1 MTRYFQSKFLADH
14 IAPRMVAW
22 TLLCGLIGTLVMTL
36 IQISFDYNSGV
47 KEIEETMTRIEA
59 TIKTPIANDVW
70 EVNRQNLQTFAQGML
85 NHPEIERFEIRA
97 LDGTSEPI
105 VAGKAPKEDF
115 IVHKFQVH
123 SPRHRSPTNVSQGDA
138 ALAEV
143 TMIAS
148 TKNLR
153 SAIVRRTVVILLTQG
168 FKALLMSLMI
178 YYFMNAEI
186 LDPLKKLAEHIKDL
200 SSTEKVL
207 PYKIPRFL
215 HNNGHD
221 EINRLCEAINS
232 MDSTVKESYD
242 LLRNELIRKKEMQA
256 KVVQMAHEAG
266 ITEAATGVLHDVANL
281 LNGTLLFVEQLKAT
295 SKGTTD
301 LALRARF
308 EDIINKLE
316 KRVILIGQIIK
327 AQQNMAGMALGIEQ
341 VNVDEIINDA
351 IILEEWQNKK
361 QDIRVARNVS
371 TESRIKISRPQ
382 LVSVLVNLL
391 KNARE
396 SIIQANQDSGLITIS
411 VTENDKFCEV
421 KVTDNGMGAKPETL
435 AKIFQRGF
443 TTKSTGHG
451 FGLAASSNI
460 VQTFGGEMNISSPGE
475 GRGATVLIRLPLAQF
490 APDQL
495 PLAVQS
501 IEKSA

>member
-1 MTRYFQSKFLADH
+1 MTRYFKSKFLADH

-22 TLLCGLIGTLVMTL
+22 TLLCGLIGTLVMTV
-36 IQISFDYNSGV
+36 IQVSFDYNSGV

-70 EVNRQNLQTFAQGML
+70 EVNRQNLQTLAQGML
-85 NHPEIERFEIRA
+85 NHPDIEQFEIRT
-97 LDGTSEPI
+97 LDGNSDPI
-105 VAGKAPKEDF
+105 VAGKAPTEDF
-115 IVHKFQVH
+115 IIHKFQVQA
-123 SPRHRSPTNVSQGDA
+123 PRARNQLSVPTTEPP
-138 ALAEV
+138 LADV

-148 TKNLR
+148 TKNLQ

-186 LDPLKKLAEHIKDL
+186 LDPLKRLSEHVKDL
-200 SSTEKVL
+200 SSTEKVQ

-215 HNNGHD
+215 HSNGHD
-221 EINRLCEAINS
+221 EINRLCETINS
-232 MDSTVKESYD
+232 MDNSVKESYD

-281 LNGTLLFVEQLKAT
+281 LNGNLLFVEQLKAIA
-295 SKGTTD
+295 KGTTD
-301 LALRARF
+301 LALRARV
-308 EDIINKLE
+308 EEVIDKLE
-316 KRVILIGQIIK
+316 KRIILIGQIIK
-327 AQQNMAGMALGIEQ
+327 AQQKMAGTALRVEE
-341 VNVDEIINDA
+341 VSVEEVINDA
-351 IILEEWQNKK
+351 MTLEEWQNKK
-361 QDIRVARNVS
+361 QDIRVARNVLTDS
-371 TESRIKISRPQ
+371 KIKISRPQ

-396 SIIQANQDSGLITIS
+396 SIVQANQESGLITLS
-411 VTENDKFCEV
+411 VTEKDKFCEI
-421 KVTDNGMGAKPETL
+421 KVTDNGLGANPETL

-451 FGLAASSNI
+451 FGLAASINI
-460 VQTFGGEMNISSPGE
+460 VQSFGGEMNISSPGE
-475 GRGATVLIRLPLAQF
+475 GRGATVLIKLPKAQF
-490 APDQL
+490 APEQL
-495 PLAVQS
+495 PVAVQP